1 MPLPKMLPLLTD
13 EAAESWELRPG
24 PAPGLP
30 PHLLGPQ
37 RGLPNAA
44 APRGA
49 RSLTHG
55 PGDGGRAP
63 GSPPRHGGD
72 FQKPPNFGDSQNL
85 PNLLMA
91 RGLGDRPHPVPRST
105 YL

>member
-13 EAAESWELRPG
+13 EAAESWELQPG

-49 RSLTHG
+49 RGLTHG
-55 PGDGGRAP
+55 PGDGRRAP

-72 FQKPPNFGDSQNL
+72 FRRPVPKTSPTSSWRGDSGTV
-85 PNLLMA
+85 P
-91 RGLGDRPHPVPRST
+91 PPVPRST